1 MYEHCRGTDSFWE
14 PFLAMLPM
22 PGSVSE
28 WTDDEMGELQD
39 EVLATESAWRPRF
52 QKQHYDRLMDPLCER
67 FPDIFGETRKEE
79 EGHAPILIDVCWCS
93 WCSWCSWCGVDD
105 DVCSRGFSF
114 VVRCAVCVFW
124 GVVVD
129 TIIYH
134 VSLT

>member
-1 MYEHCRGTDSFWE
+1 MMYEHCRGTDSFWE

-79 EGHAPILIDVCWCS
+79 EEHAPILIDVCA
-93 WCSWCSWCGVDD
+93 GDL
-105 DVCSRGFSF
+105 
-114 VVRCAVCVFW
+114 
-124 GVVVD
+124 GVVSTMACVLVD
-129 TIIYH
+129 LVLLH
-134 VSLT
+134 ALCCMCVLGCGSMFGVC